1 MFRPILVVL
10 QKYKHGTC
18 NRKVLF
24 TNKRRNL
31 LIMKNIFILKYK
43 SVLD

>member
-24 TNKRRNL
+24 TNKRRY
-31 LIMKNIFILKYK
+31 IDEQSIRHFVEDI
-43 SVLD
+43 